1 MECISRKISRREN
14 MNKEQNMLEGLKVI
28 EFANFV
34 AGPCCGRLLADWGAD
49 VIKIEPSFGDTMR
62 IVGMQWCS
70 PIDEVENPLF
80 ENENAGKKELS

>member
-70 PIDEVENPLF
+70 PIDEVEKSAF
-80 ENENAGKKELS
+80 